1 MNADDIAKCKEAV
14 SAAASVANFN
24 SATHVRH
31 TEQLVDEI
39 NRALKELGKQDLDS
53 TFQAVWHKFKTD
65 DGERIVYGLEFSCE
79 STQDLPKSP
88 SQIREACGSRG
99 LRVTEV
105 DYSVET
111 QKYRVVLQ
119 ITGQTATR
127 RSRRLRDEN
136 PDFKLDEAAV
146 PAKIARKL
154 GDSFLDD
161 ELKEEAGIAR
171 APASRAIK
179 ISSKSRFGHKRRSP
193 KKTLKRRTA
202 RDSSAPSKRSWFS
215 FSYWFGGG
223 ETSED
228 NEVIDVYKDDQSL
241 FAY

>member
-1 MNADDIAKCKEAV
+1 MNADDNAKCKEAV
-14 SAAASVANFN
+14 SGAASVANFN

-31 TEQLVDEI
+31 TEQLVDET
-39 NRALKELGKQDLDS
+39 NRALKEFGKQDLECELQ
-53 TFQAVWHKFKTD
+53 TVWHKFKTD
-65 DGERIVYGLEFSCE
+65 DGERVVYGLEFVCA

-88 SQIREACGSRG
+88 SQIREACEARG
-99 LRVTEV
+99 LRVKEV
-105 DYSVET
+105 DYNLDT

-136 PDFKLDEAAV
+136 PDFQLDEAAV
-146 PAKIARKL
+146 PVKIARKL

-161 ELKEEAGIAR
+161 EVKEEAGIAR
-171 APASRAIK
+171 VPASRAIK
-179 ISSKSRFGHKRRSP
+179 ISSKNRFGHKRRSP

-202 RDSSAPSKRSWFS
+202 HGAGTPAKPSWFS

-228 NEVIDVYKDDQSL
+228 KEVIDVYKDDQGL